1 MSSNISAPLVPTLFN
16 PLALLPPPLG
26 EQIMISNYVGLA
38 ALMVSLEKVTWRTAE
53 LMISVGMHMGLATVD
68 SRRDSDVSPKKA
80 PSAHSFVFLLSVSTG
95 SPSFCKGHCN
105 TTPLEPGHLYFPQFH
120 LWPVVRSPA
129 SLTDVPY

>member
-26 EQIMISNYVGLA
+26 EQIMVSNYICVA

-53 LMISVGMHMGLATVD
+53 PMISVGMHMGLATVD

-80 PSAHSFVFLLSVSTG
+80 PPGDGSIFLLSVSTW
-95 SPSFCKGHCN
+95 SLSFCRGHCD
-105 TTPLEPGHLYFPQFH
+105 TTRTGTFVFSTLAFTSNCSFTCLSH
-120 LWPVVRSPA
+120 
-129 SLTDVPY
+129 